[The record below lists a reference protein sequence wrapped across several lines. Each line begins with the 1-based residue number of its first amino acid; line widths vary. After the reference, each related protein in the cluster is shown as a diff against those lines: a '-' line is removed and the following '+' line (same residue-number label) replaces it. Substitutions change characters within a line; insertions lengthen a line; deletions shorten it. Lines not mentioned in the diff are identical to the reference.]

1 MTTIRILGASL
12 AAMVFGIHAAM
23 ATDYTWKGGA
33 GNWSD
38 AANWLEG
45 NSPAAAY
52 PVSDGDTATFMS
64 DDCNVVIAENITIGG
79 LTISSTGKHVFRTT
93 GPSKSYTLK
102 VNNSNAKLAGAGGGT
117 LVFDN
122 IVVDGKITD
131 LANLK
136 QLAIVGSAKVFP
148 ANGGTTDILL
158 VDGGCISGGSENK
171 VFGKLILQGGPS
183 LISSGNAFSFT
194 ALETRRGSGVSAA
207 YVGNGK
213 VTVLNRNSV
222 EMVGGTDTLD
232 NPGPQIPVCTQFLI
246 AYGNETRYGH
256 SLCTI
261 DANGVI
267 RKIPESTM
275 LDSFEGAGELDNV
288 CVTNGAT
295 LSANATVNAALF
307 GAMGCNLG
315 GYTVTVKSGQFRCG
329 EKGLWVQGYGDR
341 QVENGVAC
349 LCKPN
354 VLADTINNATI
365 RFDVDFKN
373 EGVDDMLTPMI
384 SYDAMNTGWAYKAN
398 YEGFTGVFS
407 TPKSDSSM
415 TRYYY
420 LQSSTAP
427 KAVLE
432 LRNITLAAQVA
443 SVKSNLGGIA
453 GDGYINFSWNGNKT
467 HCNIWLG
474 EMSAEDEACVAD
486 KTVDCSIMVGNKGVF
501 APGLIGYD
509 GGRRGLIR
517 VPYNETAADTPV
529 MRAFL
534 MQEGGTFI
542 ASVNADGTCG
552 CLDASQTQ
560 TEGKYLSVMLAGT
573 LDIRECGKVLKGVPY
588 VVIKYHEGMR
598 TGKFASVTKGFR
610 VQYDVRQDDG
620 SYAVVVSRKNV
631 GTVIKLR

>member
-354 VLADTINNATI
+354 VLADTINNATV

-517 VPYNETAADTPV
+517 VPYNETAPDTPV

-534 MQEGGTFI
+534 MQEGGTFMTSI
-542 ASVNADGTCG
+542 NSDGTCG
-552 CLDASQTQ
+552 CLDASETKV
-560 TEGKYLSVMLAGT
+560 EGKYLSVSLAGT
-573 LDIRECGKVLKGVPY
+573 LSVTAAGKIAFGAPY
-588 VVIKYHEGMR
+588 PIIKYHEGMR
-598 TGKFASVTKGFR
+598 NGKFASVTKGFR